1 MDSAKVSTQV
11 HRFRD
16 DVAVY
21 VARGPSGNDP
31 KGQGLTVYMPP
42 DDAER
47 FARDILEAVANVRT
61 HPKFSEAPGCTSG
74 RQFDGRA

>member
-21 VARGPSGNDP
+21 VARGPAGNES

-42 DDAER
+42 DDAEQ
-47 FARDILEAVANVRT
+47 FARDILEAVANVRAHASFAAAPSCT
-61 HPKFSEAPGCTSG
+61 HS